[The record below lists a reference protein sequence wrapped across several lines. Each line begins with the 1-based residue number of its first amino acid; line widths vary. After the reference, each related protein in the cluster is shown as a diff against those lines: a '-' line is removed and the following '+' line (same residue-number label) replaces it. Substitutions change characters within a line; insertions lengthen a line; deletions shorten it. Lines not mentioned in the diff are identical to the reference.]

1 MEQDLVA
8 IESDCSA
15 ALKGVTDLSS
25 LNDLRAQFLGRQ
37 GRLTGIM
44 RGLGQLAKDER
55 KAVGQAANKVRD
67 RLNAAFA
74 EAETSLK
81 RRALDA
87 ELAERIDLTL
97 PGDLAQA
104 RGRSHPLRR
113 AEAEILEIFKRLG
126 YTVASCRRSRTT
138 GITLKL

>member
-15 ALKGVTDLSS
+15 ALKGVADLSS
-25 LNDLRAQFLGRQ
+25 LNDLRVQFLGRQ

-87 ELAERIDLTL
+87 E
-97 PGDLAQA
+97 A
-104 RGRSHPLRR
+104 RRC
-113 AEAEILEIFKRLG
+113 EK
-126 YTVASCRRSRTT
+126 
-138 GITLKL
+138 